1 MAAAAEARGPGGCRE
16 RREEP
21 RAGGGQAGAGR
32 ARRGRGGSAG
42 PGSPPPCAGWRLGP
56 PLDLEMQRQWM
67 ERLFPWQGILTFRVA
82 LLVCTA
88 RSLSAQA
95 TCPDIIVTQQL
106 LKEGFHRWVDDSH
119 ILGQCISSS
128 CASPSPVLQTCNF
141 LNICVELLTR
151 VELGAGEEAIGSC
164 TVAIKEHLPAGLYVD
179 PYELASLQQH
189 NLTEAL
195 MIADTIDVESPEYL
209 ATDLAILVYMKPD
222 PQCDRCFK
230 AMLPVHS
237 RYHRPSKDDGE
248 AIAVLKNPEILIY
261 CHKSFPSLECWNYS
275 EVEAPCS
282 VRNGHTCHWSN
293 VTYKP
298 VNKEVI
304 LLVPVGLK
312 QHGALVCAGTLLTTV
327 LCSCLVLAA
336 VCKHGPSSFVHCSE

>member
-1 MAAAAEARGPGGCRE
+1 
-16 RREEP
+16 
-21 RAGGGQAGAGR
+21 
-32 ARRGRGGSAG
+32 
-42 PGSPPPCAGWRLGP
+42 
-56 PLDLEMQRQWM
+56 MQRQWM

-106 LKEGFHRWVDDSH
+106 LKEGFHR
-119 ILGQCISSS
+119 
-128 CASPSPVLQTCNF
+128 
-141 LNICVELLTR
+141 ELLTR

-336 VCKHGPSSFVHCSE
+336 VCKHGPSSLVHCSE

>member
-1 MAAAAEARGPGGCRE
+1 MGCFVGGHNYSLIQSGFELLICIE
-16 RREEP
+16 NLLMKYP
-21 RAGGGQAGAGR
+21 MFIGAVIFFFF
-32 ARRGRGGSAG
+32 
-42 PGSPPPCAGWRLGP
+42 LQ
-56 PLDLEMQRQWM
+56 LDLEMQRQWM

-106 LKEGFHRWVDDSH
+106 LKEGFHR
-119 ILGQCISSS
+119 
-128 CASPSPVLQTCNF
+128 
-141 LNICVELLTR
+141 ELLTR

-336 VCKHGPSSFVHCSE
+336 VCKHGPSSLVHCSE